1 MNAKPP
7 LRLLLAAACL
17 TACQREKLDL
27 AATPTPSAARV
38 ATAACPTTT
47 LADVEKLQFFPANN
61 PWNTPVNTAP
71 LDSRSAAI
79 ITLLARNTPR
89 PKADFGSGTWDGAP
103 IGIPYVAVCGDQP
116 KVPITF
122 RANGYDGNYGDESD
136 PGPYPVPL
144 DAPIEGNGQGDSHV
158 IAVDVTN
165 KKLYELYNASRT
177 TTGWGASSGAVFDLT
192 SNAQRPAGWTSADAS
207 GMSILAGL
215 VRYEEVLTG
224 KIDHALRFTLQKSK
238 VTKGYVYP
246 ANHKVNGTNTNPNAP
261 TPMGLRLR
269 LKAGFNT
276 SGYSATN
283 RIILSAMKTYGI
295 FLTDIGTDFYF
306 TGAPDPRWNNDDLNK
321 LRNLRATD
329 FEVVK
334 MGTIK

>member
-1 MNAKPP
+1 MNTQIP
-7 LRLLLAAACL
+7 LRLLVAAVCL
-17 TACQREKLDL
+17 TACQHQNDL
-27 AATPTPSAARV
+27 AVPPPSAARV

-47 LADVEKLQFFPANN
+47 LADIERLQLFPVDN
-61 PWNTPVNTAP
+61 PWNTRVNSAQ

-79 ITLLARNTPR
+79 ITLLAKGTPR
-89 PKADFGSGTWDGAP
+89 PKADFGSGTWNGAP

-116 KVPITF
+116 PVPITF
-122 RANGYDGNYGDESD
+122 RANAYDGNYGSESD

-165 KKLYELYNASRT
+165 RKLYELYNASRT
-177 TTGWGASSGAVFDLT
+177 TDGWGASSGAVFDLT
-192 SNAQRPAGWTSADAS
+192 SNARRPDGWTSADAS

-224 KIDHALRFTLQKSK
+224 TIDHALRFTLQKSK
-238 VTKGYVYP
+238 VTKGYVFP
-246 ANHKVNGTNTNPNAP
+246 ASHKVNGTNTNASAP
-261 TPMGLRLR
+261 TPMGMRLR
-269 LKAGFNT
+269 LKAGFNMAA
-276 SGYSATN
+276 YSPTN
-283 RIILSAMKTYGI
+283 RIILNAMKTYGI
-295 FLTDIGTDFYF
+295 FLTDIGSDFYF
-306 TGAPDPRWNNDDLNK
+306 TGAPDERWNNDDLNK